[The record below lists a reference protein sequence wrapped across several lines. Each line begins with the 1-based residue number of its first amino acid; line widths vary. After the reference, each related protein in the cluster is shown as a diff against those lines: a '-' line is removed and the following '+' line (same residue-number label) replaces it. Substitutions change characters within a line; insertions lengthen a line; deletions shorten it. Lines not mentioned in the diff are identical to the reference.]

1 MSEITG
7 IPPPDTSPSSSIS
20 IPTPSPPKPP
30 PIPSIQTLKSWA
42 PLYLSKTDRTITHL
56 NKILSTPS
64 GTDSFLCTLRYTT
77 LLSSV
82 LLSSISISRIH
93 KQALAL
99 IETAIS
105 LPPNTTVIIDT
116 SSIPSSRLLV
126 TAQRLK
132 ALSSLISDFRI
143 FARLWGL
150 LGLWAWGKSVWL
162 EPSKDKVLARI
173 AYAQVFVNV
182 CYQYLENGA
191 YLSSKGALGWN
202 GEKQGRAWVWSSRFW
217 MAHTVLDL
225 GKLYHEWQVRRG
237 KSGKGDEEVEEKSEE
252 AWRRLWKKQLVVDLA
267 YAPLTVHYS
276 LENGLMGDFLVALS
290 GSVAGLTGFR
300 YLWRNTSS

>member
-1 MSEITG
+1 MSEISG
-7 IPPPDTSPSSSIS
+7 IPQPDTSPSSSIP

-30 PIPSIQTLKSWA
+30 PVPSIQTLKSWA

-82 LLSSISISRIH
+82 LLSSLSLSRIH
-93 KQALAL
+93 KHALSL
-99 IETAIS
+99 IEAAIS

-116 SSIPSSRLLV
+116 SSIPRSRLLV

-132 ALSSLISDFRI
+132 ALSSLVSDFRI

-150 LGLWAWGKSVWL
+150 LGLWAWGKSAWL
-162 EPSKDKVLARI
+162 EPSKDIVLARI

-202 GEKQGRAWVWSSRFW
+202 GEKQGWAWVWSSRFW

-237 KSGKGDEEVEEKSEE
+237 KGGDGDEEVKEKSEE
-252 AWRRLWKKQLVVDLA
+252 VWRGLWKKQLVVDLA

-276 LENGLMGDFLVALS
+276 LENGLMGDFLVALF

-300 YLWRNTSS
+300 YLWRNTR